1 VHHDHF
7 DIFGD
12 IHGQAGKLE
21 RLFRVLG
28 YEKIGGVYGSADRKA
43 VFVGDLIDSGPAIG
57 ETLEI
62 VKAMVDAGSGI
73 CAMGNHELNALAFHT
88 PDGTGSH
95 IRPHTKKNIRQHAKT
110 LQFFASRPGAQ
121 QHYLK
126 WFWSLPLWLDFQGL
140 RVVHAAWDQ
149 GMIDWLFTPALTPA
163 CLALTASRS
172 SEEFGCLD
180 GLLKGIEIELPE
192 GVTYSDREGQ
202 KRSSIQIKWWVT
214 PAPGLTYRSYVF
226 PTNDVSPDIPIAAE
240 MIHNPYPK
248 QGPPVISGHY
258 WLPFGAPHSPLA
270 ANVAWADFSA
280 GAEGPLAPYRWD
292 GESQVDSAKFV
303 FSD

>member
-1 VHHDHF
+1 MKKF
-7 DIFGD
+7 DIIGD

-28 YEKIGGVYGSADRKA
+28 YDKIGGVYGSAGRKA
-43 VFVGDLIDSGPAIG
+43 VFVGDLIDRGPATG
-57 ETLEI
+57 ETLGI

-88 PDGTGSH
+88 PDGNGSY

-110 LQFFASRPGAQ
+110 LEFFASCLGAQ
-121 QHYLK
+121 QHYLN

-149 GMIDWLFTPALTPA
+149 GMIDWLFTPALTPER
-163 CLALTASRS
+163 LALTASRS
-172 SEEFGCLD
+172 SEEFRCLD
-180 GLLKGIEIELPE
+180 GLLKGIEIELPA
-192 GVTYSDREGQ
+192 GLTYLDKEGQ
-202 KRSSIQIKWWVT
+202 KRSSIRIKWWIT

-226 PTNDVSPDIPIAAE
+226 PTSDVCPDIPISAK
-240 MIHNPYPK
+240 MIHRPYPR
-248 QGPPVISGHY
+248 QAPPVIFGHY
-258 WLPFGAPHSPLA
+258 WLPFGTPHSPLA
-270 ANVAWADFSA
+270 ENVACVDFSA
-280 GAEGPLAPYRWD
+280 GADGPLAAYQWD
-292 GESQVDSAKFV
+292 GESQLDSAKYV